1 MLKELL
7 IDELQDIYHAERQL
21 VKALPKMA
29 KAAKSAELKEA
40 FQNHLTETQGH
51 VDRLTQAFE
60 LLGEKAKGTV
70 CRGMMGLVDEGQDT
84 IAKGKEMEEEIAD
97 LALIGAAQ
105 RVEHYEISA
114 YGTARTIA
122 EQLGQDEVV
131 ELLEQT
137 LEEEKGADETLTKI
151 AGPLLENSKNGD
163 VEGEEEE
170 EEDVEEEEVE
180 ADE

>member
-7 IDELQDIYHAERQL
+7 IDELQDIYHAEGQL

-29 KAAKSAELKEA
+29 KAANSSELKEA
-40 FQNHLTETQGH
+40 FQNHLTETQGR
-51 VDRLTQAFE
+51 VRRLNQAFE
-60 LLGEKAKGTV
+60 LLGEKAKGKV
-70 CRGMMGLVDEGQDT
+70 CKGMQGLVEEGQEAITD
-84 IAKGKEMEEEIAD
+84 GKEKEDPIAD

-131 ELLEQT
+131 QLLEQT
-137 LEEEKGADETLTKI
+137 LEEEKNADETLSKI
-151 AGPLLENSKNGD
+151 AGPLLEESNGD
-163 VEGEEEE
+163 M
-170 EEDVEEEEVE
+170 ED
-180 ADE
+180 ADDE

>member
-29 KAAKSAELKEA
+29 KAANSSELKEA
-40 FQNHLTETQGH
+40 FQNHLAETEGQ
-51 VDRLTQAFE
+51 VERLNQAFG
-60 LLGEKAKGTV
+60 LLGQKAKAKV
-70 CRGMMGLVDEGQDT
+70 CKGMAGLVEEGQET
-84 IAKGKEMEEEIAD
+84 IANGKNKEEPIAD

-122 EQLGQDEVV
+122 EQLGQDEIVQ
-131 ELLEQT
+131 LLGQT

-151 AGPLLENSKNGD
+151 AGPLFEESKNGD
-163 VEGEEEE
+163 LESEEEE
-170 EEDVEEEEVE
+170 E
-180 ADE
+180 

>member
-1 MLKELL
+1 MLKDLL

-29 KAAKSAELKEA
+29 KAANSSELKKV
-40 FQNHLTETQGH
+40 FQNHLSQTEGQ
-51 VDRLTQAFE
+51 VERLNQAFE
-60 LLGEKAKGTV
+60 LLGQRAKAKV
-70 CRGMMGLVDEGQDT
+70 CKGMMGLVEEGRDT
-84 IAKGKEMEEEIAD
+84 MNQGKEMEEPIAD

-131 ELLEQT
+131 QLLEQT
-137 LEEEKGADETLTKI
+137 LEEEKGADQMLTKI
-151 AGPLLENSKNGD
+151 AGP
-163 VEGEEEE
+163 
-170 EEDVEEEEVE
+170 
-180 ADE
+180 

>member
-29 KAAKSAELKEA
+29 KAANSSELKEA
-40 FQNHLTETQGH
+40 FQNHLTETQGQ
-51 VDRLTQAFE
+51 VERLNQAFE
-60 LLGEKAKGTV
+60 LLGEKAKAKV
-70 CRGMMGLVDEGQDT
+70 CKGMVGLVEEGQET
-84 IAKGKEMEEEIAD
+84 ITNGKDKEDSIAD

-122 EQLGQDEVV
+122 EQLGQDEIVQ
-131 ELLEQT
+131 LLEQT

-151 AGPLLENSKNGD
+151 AGPLFEESKNGD
-163 VEGEEEE
+163 MEDEEEE
-170 EEDVEEEEVE
+170 
-180 ADE
+180 

>member
-29 KAAKSAELKEA
+29 KAANSSELKEA
-40 FQNHLTETQGH
+40 FQNHLTETQGQ
-51 VDRLTQAFE
+51 VERLNQAFD
-60 LLGEKAKGTV
+60 LLGEKAKAKV
-70 CRGMMGLVDEGQDT
+70 CKGMVGLVEEGQEA
-84 IAKGKEMEEEIAD
+84 IADGKEKEDSIAD

-131 ELLEQT
+131 QLLEQT
-137 LEEEKGADETLTKI
+137 LEEEKTADQTLSRI
-151 AGPLLENSKNGD
+151 AGPLFEESKNGD
-163 VEGEEEE
+163 MSGEEEE
-170 EEDVEEEEVE
+170 E
-180 ADE
+180 

>member
-7 IDELQDIYHAERQL
+7 IDELQDIYHAEGQL

-29 KAAKSAELKEA
+29 KAANSSELKEA
-40 FQNHLTETQGH
+40 FQNHLTETQGQ
-51 VDRLTQAFE
+51 VRRLNQAFE
-60 LLGEKAKGTV
+60 LLGEKAKGKV
-70 CRGMMGLVDEGQDT
+70 CKGMQGLVEEGQEAITD
-84 IAKGKEMEEEIAD
+84 GKEKEDPIAD

-131 ELLEQT
+131 QLLEQT
-137 LEEEKGADETLTKI
+137 LEEEKNADETLSKI
-151 AGPLLENSKNGD
+151 AGPLLEESNGD
-163 VEGEEEE
+163 M
-170 EEDVEEEEVE
+170 ED
-180 ADE
+180 ADDE